1 LDRLQRHTE
10 SADETI
16 RRLEKVPPGTAAHL
30 ASLYDLCLLR
40 HQQWVQADA
49 AEQKRLA
56 AQVIQAAR
64 QYLDAAGPDQDGQR
78 RVKCCLLAA
87 EAALKDPADQGDAA
101 ASLLDRVS
109 PSVSQLPDSS
119 PLVAEYHYRRMQLA
133 ALRHDPLQRQ
143 QRAQWLIEHAADTAY
158 ELPALIVAAR
168 AAEQRLEQSPPAE
181 LAAARQA
188 VYRIYRRLV
197 ARLGTSVTTLQSDQ
211 NARVALSRLA
221 DYAMQLEQYHDAAAQ
236 LDSLLSAFP
245 TDRNYLRRSGMAH
258 FRAGSY
264 PLSLVRWRTLLT
276 GTPSGTDEWYE
287 AKYHQIL
294 CLSET
299 DPEMAGKVLHQ
310 LQILDPNLGPPPWR
324 EKFQS
329 LLRNFLK

>member
-1 LDRLQRHTE
+1 LKRDFPNHPYAERANVFLDRLQRHTE
-10 SADETI
+10 SAEETI
-16 RRLEKVPPGTAAHL
+16 RRLEKVPPGTAVI
-30 ASLYDLCLLR
+30 LR
-40 HQQWVQADA
+40 RCTTCACSGTSNGSRPTP

-87 EAALKDPADQGDAA
+87 EAALKDPSDQGMR
-101 ASLLDRVS
+101 LRRCWTEP

-133 ALRHDPLQRQ
+133 ALRHDQEQRQ

-188 VYRIYRRLV
+188 VYRIYQRLV
-197 ARLGTSVTTLQSDQ
+197 ARLGTSVTTLQNDQ
-211 NARVALSRLA
+211 NARVALSRSA
-221 DYAMQLEQYHDAAAQ
+221 DYAMQLEQYHDAA
-236 LDSLLSAFP
+236 DRWDLLLEAFP
-245 TDRNYLRRSGMAH
+245 SDRNYLRNSGISH
-258 FRAGSY
+258 FRASQY
-264 PLSLVRWRTLLT
+264 PLSLARWRTLLA
-276 GTPSGTDEWYE
+276 GVPGGTD
-287 AKYHQIL
+287 L
-294 CLSET
+294 VVRSEVPS
-299 DPEMAGKVLHQ
+299 DPL
-310 LQILDPNLGPPPWR
+310 LGGNR
-324 EKFQS
+324 A
-329 LLRNFLK
+329 